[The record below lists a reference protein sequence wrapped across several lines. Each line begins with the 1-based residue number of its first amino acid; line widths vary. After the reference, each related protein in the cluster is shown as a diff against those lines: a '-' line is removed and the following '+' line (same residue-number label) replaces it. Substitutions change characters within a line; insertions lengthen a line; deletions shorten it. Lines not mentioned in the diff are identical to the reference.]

1 MDYSNSLTR
10 KLPPQNI
17 DAEQSVLGGIL
28 LENEAIN
35 KVAEVIT
42 EEDFYRE
49 SHRKIF
55 LGMLELFG
63 KNEPVDLITLT
74 DVLKKRN
81 HLEDVGGAA
90 YLASL
95 VDNIATASNIAYY
108 AKIVREKSILR
119 RLINSATEIVTKG
132 YEDSEEVEDLLDQAE
147 RSIFEITGKQIRPS
161 FFDLKTV
168 LKESLKTVERLYE
181 KKEFVTGVPTGF
193 VEIDRLT
200 AGLQRSD
207 LIIVAGRPSMG
218 KTAFCLNIAQYAA
231 IEANIPVA
239 LFSLEMSKEQ
249 IALRMICSEGRVD
262 AHRLR
267 RGFLEKEDWQK
278 LIRAID
284 VLSQAPIF
292 IDDTPALTALE
303 MRAKARRLKA
313 EHNLGLIILDYL
325 QLMRGRGGSDNRE
338 QEISD
343 ISRSLKALAKELNLP
358 IVALSQLNRR
368 VEDRPNKRP
377 QLADLRESGAIEQDA
392 DVIAFIYR
400 DELYNRS
407 EENPNKGIAEILI
420 GKQRNGPTGDIR
432 LTFIDKYTRF
442 EDHSPRM
449 EEF

>member
-1 MDYSNSLTR
+1 M
-10 KLPPQNI
+10 
-17 DAEQSVLGGIL
+17 
-28 LENEAIN
+28 ENEAFN
-35 KVAEVIT
+35 KVLEYIT
-42 EEDFYRE
+42 QEDFYRE
-49 SHRKIF
+49 AHRKIF
-55 LGMLELFG
+55 LGMMELFN

-74 DVLKKRN
+74 EVLKKRN

-95 VDNIATASNIAYY
+95 VDNITTASNISYY
-108 AKIVREKSILR
+108 AKIVREKSVIR
-119 RLINSATEIVTKG
+119 KLITTATEIVTSG
-132 YEDSEEVEDLLDQAE
+132 YEDSKDVKDLLDEAE
-147 RSIFEITGKQIRPS
+147 KSIFEITGRQIKSS
-161 FFDLKTV
+161 FLDLKSV
-168 LKESLKTVERLYE
+168 LKESMKTIERLYE
-181 KKEFVTGVPTGF
+181 RKEFVTGVPTGF
-193 VEIDRLT
+193 GEFDRLT
-200 AGLQRSD
+200 AGLQPSD
-207 LIIVAGRPSMG
+207 LIVVAGRPSMG

-239 LFSLEMSKEQ
+239 IFSLEMSKEQ

-267 RGFLEKEDWQK
+267 RGFLDKEDWKK
-278 LIRAID
+278 LITAID

-313 EHNLGLIILDYL
+313 EHNLGLLIVDYL
-325 QLMRGRGGSDNRE
+325 QLMRGRGSSDNRE

-400 DELYNRS
+400 EELYNRS
-407 EENPNKGIAEILI
+407 DEDVKGIAEILV
-420 GKQRNGPTGDIR
+420 GKQRNGPTGDIK
-432 LTFIDKYTRF
+432 LTFVDKYTRF
-442 EDHSPRM
+442 ENFSPRVD
-449 EEF
+449 EF

>member
-1 MDYSNSLTR
+1 
-10 KLPPQNI
+10 
-17 DAEQSVLGGIL
+17 V
-28 LENEAIN
+28 ENEAFN
-35 KVAEVIT
+35 KVLEYIT
-42 EEDFYRE
+42 QEDFYRE
-49 SHRKIF
+49 AHRKIF
-55 LGMLELFG
+55 LGMMELFN

-74 DVLKKRN
+74 EVLKKRN

-95 VDNIATASNIAYY
+95 VDNITTASNISYY
-108 AKIVREKSILR
+108 AKIVREKSVIR
-119 RLINSATEIVTKG
+119 KLITTATEIVTSG
-132 YEDSEEVEDLLDQAE
+132 YEDSKDVKDLLDEAE
-147 RSIFEITGKQIRPS
+147 KSIFEITGRQIKSS
-161 FFDLKTV
+161 FLDLKSV
-168 LKESLKTVERLYE
+168 LKESMKTIERLYE
-181 KKEFVTGVPTGF
+181 RKEFVTGVPTGF
-193 VEIDRLT
+193 GEFDRLT
-200 AGLQRSD
+200 AGLQPSD
-207 LIIVAGRPSMG
+207 LIVVAGRPSMG

-239 LFSLEMSKEQ
+239 IFSLEMSKEQ

-267 RGFLEKEDWQK
+267 RGFLDKEDWKK
-278 LIRAID
+278 LITAID

-313 EHNLGLIILDYL
+313 EHNLGLLIVDYL
-325 QLMRGRGGSDNRE
+325 QLMRGRGSSDNRE

-400 DELYNRS
+400 EELYNRS
-407 EENPNKGIAEILI
+407 DEDVKGIAEILV
-420 GKQRNGPTGDIR
+420 GKQRNGPTGDIK
-432 LTFIDKYTRF
+432 LTFVDKYTRF
-442 EDHSPRM
+442 ENFSPRVD
-449 EEF
+449 EF

>member
-1 MDYSNSLTR
+1 MDHSVSVNH

-17 DAEQSVLGGIL
+17 DAEQSVLGGVL
-28 LENEAIN
+28 VENEAFN
-35 KVAEVIT
+35 KILEYIT
-42 EEDFYRE
+42 QEDFYRE
-49 SHRKIF
+49 AHRKIF
-55 LGMLELFG
+55 LGMVELFN

-74 DVLKKRN
+74 EVLKKRN

-95 VDNIATASNIAYY
+95 VDNISTASNISYY
-108 AKIVREKSILR
+108 AKIVREKSVIR
-119 RLINSATEIVTKG
+119 KLITTATEIVTSG
-132 YEDSEEVEDLLDQAE
+132 YEDSKDVEDLLDEAE
-147 RSIFEITGKQIRPS
+147 KSIFEITGRQIKPS
-161 FFDLKTV
+161 FLDLKSV
-168 LKESLKTVERLYE
+168 LKESMKTIERLYE
-181 KKEFVTGVPTGF
+181 RKEFVTGVPTGF
-193 VEIDRLT
+193 GEFDRLT
-200 AGLQRSD
+200 AGLQPSD
-207 LIIVAGRPSMG
+207 LIVVAGRPSMG

-239 LFSLEMSKEQ
+239 IFSLEMSKEQ

-267 RGFLEKEDWQK
+267 RGFLDKEDWKK
-278 LIRAID
+278 LITAID

-313 EHNLGLIILDYL
+313 EHNLGLLIVDYL
-325 QLMRGRGGSDNRE
+325 QLMRGRGSSDNRE

-400 DELYNRS
+400 EELYNRS
-407 EENPNKGIAEILI
+407 DEDVKGIAEILV
-420 GKQRNGPTGDIR
+420 GKQRNGPTGDIK
-432 LTFIDKYTRF
+432 LTFVDKYTRF
-442 EDHSPRM
+442 ENFSPRVD
-449 EEF
+449 EF

>member
-1 MDYSNSLTR
+1 MDHSVSVNH

-17 DAEQSVLGGIL
+17 DAEQSVLGGVL
-28 LENEAIN
+28 VENEAFN
-35 KVAEVIT
+35 KVLEYIT
-42 EEDFYRE
+42 QEDFYRE
-49 SHRKIF
+49 AHRKIF
-55 LGMLELFG
+55 LGMVELFN

-74 DVLKKRN
+74 EVLKKRN

-95 VDNIATASNIAYY
+95 VDNITTASNISYY
-108 AKIVREKSILR
+108 AKIVREKSVIR
-119 RLINSATEIVTKG
+119 KLITTATEIVTSG
-132 YEDSEEVEDLLDQAE
+132 YEDSKDVEDLLDEAE
-147 RSIFEITGKQIRPS
+147 KSIFEITGRQIKPS
-161 FFDLKTV
+161 FLDLKSV
-168 LKESLKTVERLYE
+168 LKESMKTIERLYE
-181 KKEFVTGVPTGF
+181 RKEFVTGVPTGF
-193 VEIDRLT
+193 GELDRLT
-200 AGLQRSD
+200 AGLQPSE
-207 LIIVAGRPSMG
+207 LIVVAGRPSMG

-239 LFSLEMSKEQ
+239 IFSLEMSKEQ

-267 RGFLEKEDWQK
+267 RGFLDKEDWKK
-278 LIRAID
+278 LITAID

-313 EHNLGLIILDYL
+313 EHNLGLLIVDYL
-325 QLMRGRGGSDNRE
+325 QLMRGRGSSDNRE

-400 DELYNRS
+400 EELYNRS
-407 EENPNKGIAEILI
+407 DEDVKGIAEILV
-420 GKQRNGPTGDIR
+420 GKQRNGPTGDIK
-432 LTFIDKYTRF
+432 LTFVDKYTRF
-442 EDHSPRM
+442 ENFSPRTD
-449 EEF
+449 EF